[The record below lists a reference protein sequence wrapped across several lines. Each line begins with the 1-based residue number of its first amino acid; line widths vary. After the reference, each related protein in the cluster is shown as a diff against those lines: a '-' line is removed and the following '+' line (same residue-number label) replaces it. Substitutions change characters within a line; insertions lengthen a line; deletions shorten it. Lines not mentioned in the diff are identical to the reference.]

1 MKNLETK
8 DFYINNKKKFKKLSI
23 VSVILLAVFFLM
35 TVAFYVLSHNQHLSY
50 KVVQVNVISV
60 DIKNPLNKIDKD
72 KVVVEYN
79 GKSYEVENL
88 MTNETLKYHTYL
100 SSQKPADA
108 YFANGRIF
116 ANVDG
121 IRSTSMIGMI
131 YFVFLFGTLILIF
144 TTAILIGCVVEAKKR
159 EKGIYPVKYVDKHGP
174 F

>member
-8 DFYINNKKKFKKLSI
+8 DFYINNKNKFKKLSI

-50 KVVQVNVISV
+50 KVVRVNVISV

-108 YFANGRIF
+108 YLANGRIF

>member
-1 MKNLETK
+1 
-8 DFYINNKKKFKKLSI
+8 
-23 VSVILLAVFFLM
+23 
-35 TVAFYVLSHNQHLSY
+35 
-50 KVVQVNVISV
+50 VNVISV

-79 GKSYEVENL
+79 GKNYEVENL

-116 ANVDG
+116 ANIDG

-144 TTAILIGCVVEAKKR
+144 TTAVLIGCVVEAKKR
-159 EKGIYPVKYVDKHGP
+159 EKGIYP
-174 F
+174 

>member
-23 VSVILLAVFFLM
+23 VSVVLLAVFFLM

-100 SSQKPADA
+100 SSQKPACA

-144 TTAILIGCVVEAKKR
+144 TTAILIGCIVEAKKR
-159 EKGIYPVKYVDKHGP
+159 EKGINISNII
-174 F
+174 

>member
-108 YFANGRIF
+108 YLANGRIF

-159 EKGIYPVKYVDKHGP
+159 EKGINISNII
-174 F
+174 

>member
-1 MKNLETK
+1 MKNPEIK

-23 VSVILLAVFFLM
+23 VSGILLAVFLLM
-35 TVAFYVLSHNQHLSY
+35 AVVFYVLSYNQHLSY

-60 DIKNPLNKIDKD
+60 DIANPLSKIDKD

-79 GKSYEVENL
+79 GKNYEVENL

-100 SSQKPADA
+100 NSQKPADA

-121 IRSTSMIGMI
+121 IRTTTVIGMI

-144 TTAILIGCVVEAKKR
+144 TTAILIGCVVEANKR
-159 EKGIYPVKYVDKHGP
+159 EKGIYT
-174 F
+174 

>member
-8 DFYINNKKKFKKLSI
+8 DFYINNKNKFKKLSI

-35 TVAFYVLSHNQHLSY
+35 TVVFYVLSHNQHLSY
-50 KVVQVNVISV
+50 KVVRVNVISV

-116 ANVDG
+116 ANDDG

-131 YFVFLFGTLILIF
+131 YFVFLFGTIILIF
-144 TTAILIGCVVEAKKR
+144 TTAVLIGCVVEAKKR
-159 EKGIYPVKYVDKHGP
+159 EKGIYPDKYVDKHGP